1 LAKPTLVRYSFALPL
16 ETFIL
21 VGIYF
26 MQVFHSFV
34 VFFARCAPAFF
45 LVLCFYTATAQRQA
59 IIAGTVIDS
68 LSSKPLPYATISIFS
83 ANEKKLITGNVTDE
97 SGKFQIPAPPNNY
110 FAEISFIGYQ
120 TIKTRIFLAQ
130 SGDTYNLGEI
140 RIAPSEEVLDEVTIS
155 GQRSSM
161 ELTLDKKVFNVGQD
175 IANRGGTASDVLMNI
190 PSVAVDP
197 EGNVQLRGSGNVRI
211 LIDGK
216 PSGLVSFKG
225 GAGLQQLQ
233 ANMVE
238 RVEVITNPSARY
250 EAEGMAGII
259 NIVLKKEQR
268 EGFNGTVDAIA
279 GNPSNYGL
287 AANINYRHRKVNFFL
302 NYGIAYRSQPG
313 RSALYQEVYDNDT
326 TFLLEQKNRT
336 EYDALNNNIRG
347 GIDIFLNPTNTLT
360 GSYFYRGL
368 NSTRHSELNYRDYAN
383 TLDNLLSTTTRTQ
396 DETETEPNSE
406 YSIVYKKLLKKEG
419 EELVSE
425 IKFLDNKENSDQNF
439 VQRNYA
445 PDGSENTGEERTQKS
460 INVESEKQYLLQVDY
475 VKPFNKT
482 GKAEIGVR
490 SSLRKMV
497 NDFWVKELADDGN
510 YYVVNGLD
518 NVFYY
523 DEQIHAFYGIL
534 ANKIG
539 RFSYQAG
546 IRNEWTNVETILEE
560 TNEKN
565 PRKYFNAFPSGHL
578 TFDLGEQSDLQASY
592 SRRIRRPTYND
603 LSPFFTYFDSRNYS
617 EGNPN
622 LDPEYSDV
630 FEIGYIRN
638 LSIGS
643 ITSSIYNRR
652 TTDKI
657 DRIRTVDEDGNAIT
671 RPENLSSE
679 YAYGFELT
687 GTFEVAR
694 WWKLD
699 ANMNFFYSEID
710 GSNIVSTYSNTTYSW
725 FSRQT
730 SRFSLPG
737 KVELQLRSNYEAP
750 QKTAQGSRKGLFYID
765 FSGSKDI
772 FKGKGTL
779 SFSVLDLFNSRI
791 VRSVAEG
798 ELFYS
803 EIESQFRRRQVNV
816 TMSYRI
822 NKNKTA
828 KRQQRDATL
837 EE

>member
-1 LAKPTLVRYSFALPL
+1 MRYFVSFIGFMVQWLFLVMTL
-16 ETFIL
+16 
-21 VGIYF
+21 
-26 MQVFHSFV
+26 SFV
-34 VFFARCAPAFF
+34 NPAF
-45 LVLCFYTATAQRQA
+45 AQSQS

-68 LSSKPLPYATISIFS
+68 VTTKPLPYATISIFTGS
-83 ANEKKLITGNVTDE
+83 DKRLVTGNVTNE
-97 SGKFQIPAPPNNY
+97 TGRFEITVVPGSY
-110 FAEISFIGYQ
+110 FAEISFIGYR
-120 TIKTRIFLAQ
+120 TVTSLTFTTLA
-130 SGDTYNLGEI
+130 GETHTLPEI
-140 RIAPSEEVLDEVTIS
+140 RISPSEEILAEVTVS

-175 IANRGGTASDVLMNI
+175 LANRGGTASDVLMNI

-197 EGNVQLRGSGNVRI
+197 EGNVQLRGSSNVRI

-250 EAEGMAGII
+250 EAEGMGGII

-268 EGFNGTVDAIA
+268 EGFNGTIDAIA

-287 AANINYRHRKVNFFL
+287 AANINYRHRKVNFFI

-313 RSALYQEVYDNDT
+313 RSELYQEVYDNDT
-326 TFLLEQKNRT
+326 TFLLQQKNRT

-347 GIDIFLNPTNTLT
+347 GIDVFINPLNTLT

-396 DETETEPNSE
+396 DETEKEPNSE
-406 YSIVYKKLLKKEG
+406 YSLIYKKLFKNEG
-419 EELVSE
+419 HELVGE
-425 IKFLDNKENSDQNF
+425 LKFLDNRENSDQDF
-439 VQRNYA
+439 VQRNFA
-445 PDGSENTGEERTQKS
+445 PDGSENTDLQRTQKS
-460 INVESEKQYLLQVDY
+460 INVESEKQYLVQVDY
-475 VKPFNKT
+475 VRPFHKS
-482 GKAEIGVR
+482 GKLEGGVR

-510 YYVVNGLD
+510 YYVINGLD

-523 DEQIHAFYGIL
+523 DERINAVYGIL
-534 ANKIG
+534 ANKSG

-546 IRNEWTNVETILEE
+546 IRSEWTDVETILEE

-565 PRKYFNAFPSGHL
+565 PRSYFNAFPSGHL
-578 TFDLGEQSDLQASY
+578 TYHLGKQSDVQLSY
-592 SRRIRRPTYND
+592 SRRIRRPTYSD
-603 LSPFFTYFDSRNYS
+603 LSPFFTYFDSRNYF

-630 FEIGYIRN
+630 FEAGYMKN
-638 LSIGS
+638 TAIGS
-643 ITSSIYNRR
+643 FTSAIYNRR

-657 DRIRTVDEDGNAIT
+657 DRIRTVDEDGNAVT
-671 RPENLSSE
+671 RPENLLSE
-679 YAYGFELT
+679 YAYGLELT
-687 GTFEVAR
+687 GSFDMAR
-694 WWKLD
+694 WWKFD
-699 ANMNFFYSEID
+699 VNMNFFYSEID
-710 GSNIVSTYSNTTYSW
+710 GSNIASAYSNTTYSW

-730 SRFSLPG
+730 SRFTLPA
-737 KVELQLRSNYEAP
+737 KIELQVRTNYEAP
-750 QKTAQGSRKGLFYID
+750 QKTAQGSRKGLFFAD
-765 FSGSKDI
+765 VSGSKDV
-772 FKGKGTL
+772 FKGNGTL
-779 SFSVLDLFNSRI
+779 SFSILDVFNSRV

-803 EIESQFRRRQVNV
+803 ELESQFRRRQVNL
-816 TMSYRI
+816 TLSYRI
-822 NKNKTA
+822 NKNKSA
-828 KRQQRDATL
+828 KRQQREATL